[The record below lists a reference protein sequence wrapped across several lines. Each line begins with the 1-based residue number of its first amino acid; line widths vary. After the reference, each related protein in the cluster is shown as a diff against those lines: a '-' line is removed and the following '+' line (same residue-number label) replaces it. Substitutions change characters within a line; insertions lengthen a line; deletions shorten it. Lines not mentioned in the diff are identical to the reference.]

1 MFYIFTPLILLL
13 AMFVLFVIIA
23 IVRYGNQ
30 FCSVHRDP
38 VVYSNYDDE
47 YIEQVSYA

>member
-1 MFYIFTPLILLL
+1 MLL

-23 IVRYGNQ
+23 IVRYGER
-30 FCSVHRDP
+30 FCLLHRDP
-38 VVYSNYDDE
+38 VNYSNYNDE